1 MEELAI
7 HTEPGLAGRIRQ
19 LAARRRLSHA
29 IILTGHQDLAAAGR
43 YLAAAMECTGST
55 PPCGRCLPCRKV
67 LSGIHPDVRT
77 VEDREHKM
85 ISVDVLR
92 QLRADAYVLPNEGR
106 RKVYL
111 FPDCAL
117 LDAKAQNVLLKVVE
131 EGPAHAAFLFCAA
144 NSAVLLPTL
153 RSRCVTWNLGDA
165 ADALPEADGQAEELC
180 ALLDRRDILGL
191 TAFFTALETGKV
203 GREALQ
209 VMLEHAWELVGQ
221 SLLAASGC
229 GGRNV
234 CPHLTRQE
242 LSAAA
247 DLLRDF
253 SGQLRLNLGVGHVA
267 GALAA
272 GLGEAVGR

>member
-267 GALAA
+267 GALAV

>member
-144 NSAVLLPTL
+144 NSAVLLQTL

-267 GALAA
+267 GALAV

>member
-67 LSGIHPDVRT
+67 FSGIHPDVRT

-153 RSRCVTWNLGDA
+153 RSRCVTWDLGDA

-267 GALAA
+267 GALAV